1 MDLSLNII
9 VLFFVMDYQKYVMS
23 LIGSNFSIWKQQ
35 DNFSLSYDF
44 APPDFSEY
52 YADPSV
58 YDNSAH
64 EYSSDTSSYYYQ
76 LDNKNDELPRY
87 SLNGHDLFEKYK
99 NEDGNISHIPLGLE
113 FENDDASWVMACTF
127 LIFTMH
133 TGYGLIESGL
143 CGRKNEVNIL
153 MRNALDVVLSGFV
166 FWCFGYGNFLC
177 NSKQFY
183 NFHYLCHQIYI

>member
-1 MDLSLNII
+1 
-9 VLFFVMDYQKYVMS
+9 MDYQRYVMS
-23 LIGSNFSIWKQQ
+23 FVGSNFSIWKQQ

-44 APPDFSEY
+44 EPPDFSDY
-52 YADPSV
+52 YADTSV
-58 YDNSAH
+58 YDNSAL
-64 EYSSDTSSYYYQ
+64 EYSADTSSYYYSSEDQ
-76 LDNKNDELPRY
+76 YDKLQPPSSY
-87 SLNGHDLFEKYK
+87 GHDLFEKYK
-99 NEDGNISHIPLGLE
+99 SQEGNISHVPLGLE

-166 FWCFGYGNFLC
+166 FWCVG
-177 NSKQFY
+177 
-183 NFHYLCHQIYI
+183 

>member
-1 MDLSLNII
+1 M
-9 VLFFVMDYQKYVMS
+9 MDYQRFLMNF
-23 LIGSNFSIWKQQ
+23 IGSNFSIWKQK

-44 APPDFSEY
+44 EPPDFSEY
-52 YADPSV
+52 YSDLS
-58 YDNSAH
+58 
-64 EYSSDTSSYYYQ
+64 EYNNKALEYHSDTSSYYYSIG
-76 LDNKNDELPRY
+76 DETEKLN
-87 SLNGHDLFEKYK
+87 SLSSYEHSLFEKHK
-99 NEDGNISHIPLGLE
+99 RSDGNISHIPLGLE

-166 FWCFGYGNFLC
+166 FWCVGYEIFKYYLGTFKIFFVVFCFLLIM
-177 NSKQFY
+177 KVFPII
-183 NFHYLCHQIYI
+183 F